1 MTLTH
6 ILAGLIGFVIGV
18 ELNEF
23 INRMLVKSKM
33 ELNNSKDK
41 LIKAQRKY
49 IYAQQETINLLN
61 LKLDERNRHE

>member
-23 INRMLVKSKM
+23 INRTLIKSKM

-41 LIKAQRKY
+41 LIEAQRKY
-49 IYAQQETINLLN
+49 IGVQAEEINRLN
-61 LKLDERNRHE
+61 HMLDK